1 MTLSSTAAECVALS
15 DAMRELLPMR
25 RLFLEISSKMN
36 VPVVAKSMVKST
48 VFEDNQACLS
58 IVNSPKISP
67 RNKYLALRYHFF
79 RSEIGPDKGVEVKW
93 VPTHTQIADAFT
105 KSLGPKQ
112 FEVLRKKLMG
122 W

>member
-1 MTLSSTAAECVALS
+1 
-15 DAMRELLPMR
+15 
-25 RLFLEISSKMN
+25 MN
-36 VPVVAKSMVKST
+36 IPVVAKSMVKSA

-58 IVNSPKISP
+58 IVDSPKISP
-67 RNKYLALRYHFF
+67 RNKELALQYHFF

-93 VPTHTQIADAFT
+93 VPTDTQIADIAN
-105 KSLGPKQ
+105 KALDPKQ